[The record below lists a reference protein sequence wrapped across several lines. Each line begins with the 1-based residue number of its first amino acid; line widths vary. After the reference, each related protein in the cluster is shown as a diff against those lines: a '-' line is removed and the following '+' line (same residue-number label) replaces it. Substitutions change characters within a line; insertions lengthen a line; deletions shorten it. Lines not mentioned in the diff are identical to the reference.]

1 MSARTE
7 PLRHHFASLAQQH
20 ETATLGMWA
29 FLATEILFFGGAL
42 TAYAVYR
49 NAFGTAFAL
58 ASEELI
64 TWVGA
69 VNTGVLLTS
78 SLTMALAVHAATAG
92 RRRMLVACV
101 GLTMLFGTAFL
112 AIKFTEYAI
121 DYHEGLIPRL
131 SWDEQRW
138 REAAK
143 KIVEQQDS
151 GTGADQA
158 SPAAA
163 LSRETRIAGL
173 AASLNRETQLF
184 FIFYF
189 ILTGL
194 HAAHMFIGMGLLTY
208 LLVRARRGDFW
219 PEYYTPVEVIGLY
232 WHFVDIV
239 WIFLFPLLYLIR
251 H

>member
-1 MSARTE
+1 MSAKTGH
-7 PLRHHFASLAQQH
+7 LAHHFDTLEQQQ
-20 ETATLGMWA
+20 EAATLGMWL
-29 FLATEILFFGGAL
+29 FLATEILFFGGVL

-49 NAFGTAFAL
+49 NAFGTAFSL

-69 VNTGVLLTS
+69 VNTAVLLSS
-78 SLTMALAVHAATAG
+78 SLTMALSVYFARVNQ
-92 RRRMLVACV
+92 RNLLVTCI
-101 GLTMLFGTAFL
+101 GLTMLFGAAFL

-121 DYHEGLIPRL
+121 DYKEGLIPRL
-131 SWDEQRW
+131 SWEEKRW
-138 REAAK
+138 HEAAE
-143 KIVEQQDS
+143 KIVEKQDAGKES
-151 GTGADQA
+151 DLTSPGA
-158 SPAAA
+158 S
-163 LSRETRIAGL
+163 LSREARIERL
-173 AASLNRETQLF
+173 AASLNREAKLF

-194 HAAHMFIGMGLLTY
+194 HAVHMLIGMGLLIY
-208 LLVRARRGDFW
+208 LFVKSRRGAFSS
-219 PEYYTPVEVIGLY
+219 EFYTPVEVIGLY

>member
-1 MSARTE
+1 LSARTE
-7 PLRHHFASLAQQH
+7 PLRHHFESLAHQH

-49 NAFGTAFAL
+49 NAFGTGFAL
-58 ASEELI
+58 GSEELI

-92 RRRMLVACV
+92 RRSLLVACV
-101 GLTMLFGTAFL
+101 GLTMFFGAAFL

-131 SWDEQRW
+131 SWEENRW
-138 REAAK
+138 REAAE
-143 KIVEQQDS
+143 KIVERE
-151 GTGADQA
+151 GGGAAVEQA

-163 LSRETRIAGL
+163 LNREARVARL
-173 AASLNRETQLF
+173 AASLSREAQLF
-184 FIFYF
+184 FVFYF